1 MQSLLTAGRGTF
13 SYQYLCHS
21 VAGIFFLHCALF
33 SGCVTGWQHGSR
45 DQDDKCPSM
54 EWNAMCRSCCEYQ
67 QIQCKCPV
75 QGTRV
80 GFAVPCCRN
89 VLDQCDPCIIHQ
101 GCNIFDNCKSCNNG
115 TWKAQDDFYIKKKYC
130 KDCRQGWSGG
140 DCMTCG
146 GVIRRSQGHVALES
160 YPINARCDWTL
171 QVNRGKTIELRFTM
185 VDLELDHNCRYDYIE
200 VRDGESISSRVIGQ
214 YCGNQIPS
222 PVRGSANS
230 LHIRFVSDGYNNFN
244 GFFAMFQEVSET
256 KTCSTPP
263 KPAHGDVFL
272 LLGASEGA
280 ASMAQYLCYKPYE
293 LHGASQRTCLP
304 NSTWSGGPPT
314 CVKDTPR
321 KQCPGITTL
330 LHGQHKFV
338 SSNTVEFSC
347 KNPYVL
353 HGNAKRKCLTDGSWS
368 GMQPQCVRACREPR
382 SSKLVR
388 QWIIPPQPSLRRS
401 PVHRQFSSSLQRTLG
416 VASLRKDGAVLGQLP
431 ERFHAHY
438 TQIEYECAS
447 PLYRNVGSSRR
458 TCLKTGKWSGR
469 HVYCLPVC
477 GKRTAMTDEHWPWH
491 AAVYRRLPSRE
502 GAQTQQMESQRGS
515 AGWGDRP
522 SAGWLWQLTCSG
534 ALVSQNNVVVAAHCV
549 TEPDSGLPVG
559 SAHVKVVMGKL
570 HHSMRTKAEKLEHLH
585 VAGITIHPNYNPTSL
600 DSDLA
605 VLKLRDKARLSGH
618 VSPVCLPRHQ
628 GGEVI
633 AEQASDIGWT
643 LPEMPGDVWQDRVV
657 PQTRLVDLRDVMHCE
672 RKNSQ
677 SGLPVNLTD
686 NMLCGRAQSP
696 APVCPVATGGIALIR
711 SQRSPTPHSPP
722 SSNNQSGSESVWEL
736 LGLVSFGNEQQC
748 SAELHTVYTRV
759 TNFKTWIEK
768 NIQ

>member
-1 MQSLLTAGRGTF
+1 M
-13 SYQYLCHS
+13 
-21 VAGIFFLHCALF
+21 LF
-33 SGCVTGWQHGSR
+33 
-45 DQDDKCPSM
+45 
-54 EWNAMCRSCCEYQ
+54 A
-67 QIQCKCPV
+67 
-75 QGTRV
+75 
-80 GFAVPCCRN
+80 
-89 VLDQCDPCIIHQ
+89 
-101 GCNIFDNCKSCNNG
+101 
-115 TWKAQDDFYIKKKYC
+115 
-130 KDCRQGWSGG
+130 
-140 DCMTCG
+140 
-146 GVIRRSQGHVALES
+146 
-160 YPINARCDWTL
+160 
-171 QVNRGKTIELRFTM
+171 
-185 VDLELDHNCRYDYIE
+185 
-200 VRDGESISSRVIGQ
+200 
-214 YCGNQIPS
+214 
-222 PVRGSANS
+222 
-230 LHIRFVSDGYNNFN
+230 
-244 GFFAMFQEVSET
+244 
-256 KTCSTPP
+256 
-263 KPAHGDVFL
+263 
-272 LLGASEGA
+272 
-280 ASMAQYLCYKPYE
+280 
-293 LHGASQRTCLP
+293 
-304 NSTWSGGPPT
+304 
-314 CVKDTPR
+314 
-321 KQCPGITTL
+321 
-330 LHGQHKFV
+330 
-338 SSNTVEFSC
+338 
-347 KNPYVL
+347 
-353 HGNAKRKCLTDGSWS
+353 
-368 GMQPQCVRACREPR
+368 ACREPR

-502 GAQTQQMESQRGS
+502 GAQTH
-515 AGWGDRP
+515 
-522 SAGWLWQLTCSG
+522 AGWLWQLTCSG

-570 HHSMRTKAEKLEHLH
+570 HHSMRTK

-711 SQRSPTPHSPP
+711 SH
-722 SSNNQSGSESVWEL
+722 GSESVWEL